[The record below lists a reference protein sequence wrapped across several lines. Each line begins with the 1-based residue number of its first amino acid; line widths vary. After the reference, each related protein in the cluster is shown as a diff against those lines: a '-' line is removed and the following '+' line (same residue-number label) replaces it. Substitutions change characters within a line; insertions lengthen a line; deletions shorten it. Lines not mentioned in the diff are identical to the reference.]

1 MVLLGE
7 RFDVEDAVTF
17 QKAQPFALVAFAETG
32 GLARVGFGGQE
43 LGGIDLLLYL
53 SATMT
58 TSCSRFIGT

>member
-1 MVLLGE
+1 MILLGE

-32 GLARVGFGGQE
+32 GLARVGFGGQNF
-43 LGGIDLLLYL
+43 GGIDLLLYL

>member
-43 LGGIDLLLYL
+43 LRRNRLAVVLDRK
-53 SATMT
+53 SVV
-58 TSCSRFIGT
+58 